1 MVASNSS
8 NILTD
13 AIADE
18 DDDAH
23 AADLLAAAEEL
34 DLDDDEDTAGSGSSS
49 AVSLQSISVGQFKH
63 FFRIF
68 DSNLYSAASDG
79 EAVEGDQEVIEDED
93 DDDEDEE
100 SDDDSDDDGSDGEN
114 EDLYAEMAMELE
126 ADNDVINGDND
137 LNDPGM
143 GLHRPWLFY
152 TLKKLIELKAFILL
166 LVIFTIA
173 IIINMVTFDPYSRI
187 GQIRK

>member
-18 DDDAH
+18 DDDAN
-23 AADLLAAAEEL
+23 AAELMAAAEEL

-49 AVSLQSISVGQFKH
+49 AVSLQSISVGQSEH
-63 FFRIF
+63 FFF
-68 DSNLYSAASDG
+68 GSNLILYSAASDG
-79 EAVEGDQEVIEDED
+79 EAVEGDQDVIEDED

-100 SDDDSDDDGSDGEN
+100 TDDDTDDDGSDGEN

-143 GLHRPWLFY
+143 GLHRPNFIESFHSALCHFLQSLF
-152 TLKKLIELKAFILL
+152 IW
-166 LVIFTIA
+166 
-173 IIINMVTFDPYSRI
+173 
-187 GQIRK
+187 

>member
-23 AADLLAAAEEL
+23 AAELLAAAEEL

-49 AVSLQSISVGQFKH
+49 AVSLQSISVGQFKN
-63 FFRIF
+63 FSTFWALSF
-68 DSNLYSAASDG
+68 YSAASDG

-100 SDDDSDDDGSDGEN
+100 TDDDSDDDGSDGEN

-137 LNDPGM
+137 QNVSGM
-143 GLHRPWLFY
+143 GLHRPWRFLHFEK
-152 TLKKLIELKAFILL
+152 TH
-166 LVIFTIA
+166 
-173 IIINMVTFDPYSRI
+173 
-187 GQIRK
+187 

>member
-18 DDDAH
+18 DDDAN
-23 AADLLAAAEEL
+23 AAELLAAAEEL

-49 AVSLQSISVGQFKH
+49 AVSLQSISVGQFEH
-63 FFRIF
+63 FFCSILV
-68 DSNLYSAASDG
+68 LYSAASDG
-79 EAVEGDQEVIEDED
+79 EAVEGDQDVIEDED
-93 DDDEDEE
+93 DDDEDGET
-100 SDDDSDDDGSDGEN
+100 DDDTDDDGSDGEN

-137 LNDPGM
+137 PNDPGM
-143 GLHRPWLFY
+143 GLHRPHR
-152 TLKKLIELKAFILL
+152 LL
-166 LVIFTIA
+166 
-173 IIINMVTFDPYSRI
+173 
-187 GQIRK
+187 